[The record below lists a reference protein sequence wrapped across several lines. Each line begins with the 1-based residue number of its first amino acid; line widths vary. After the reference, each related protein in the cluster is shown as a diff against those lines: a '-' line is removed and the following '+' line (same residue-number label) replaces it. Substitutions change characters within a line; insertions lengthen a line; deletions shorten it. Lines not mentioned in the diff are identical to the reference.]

1 MKDSKDYSKKVRKL
15 FSSLKRR
22 YAKVTNPEYDDPLEA
37 LVYGI
42 ISEYMDLSASKTITK
57 KMKSYFVDLNDMR
70 VSRTE
75 EILDILGSSS
85 EHPKKTAATLTQ
97 ALNSVFN
104 KYDMVSLEAFEEIG
118 KRQAK
123 KVLDKLEGASPFSIN
138 YCFLAAMGG
147 HAIPL
152 TQKMLEYLRSN
163 ELVHSEASDEEI
175 AGFLER
181 QISAANAYRF
191 YWLLRCEAEGGSKRW
206 GPKTAGKTK
215 KKTTRRTK
223 SSKKSDY

>member
-15 FSSLKRR
+15 FSSLKRQ

-42 ISEYMDLSASKTITK
+42 ISEYTDLSASKTITK

-70 VSRTE
+70 VSRTD

-85 EHPKKTAATLTQ
+85 EHPKRTATTLRE

-104 KYDMVSLEAFEEIG
+104 KYDVVSLEAFEEMG

-138 YCFLAAMGG
+138 YCFLAALGG

-152 TQKMLEYLRSN
+152 TQKMLEYLKAN
-163 ELVHSEASDEEI
+163 ELVHPEASDEEI

-191 YWLLRCEAEGGSKRW
+191 YWLLRRETEGGSGKR
-206 GPKTAGKTK
+206 GTKTAGKTK
-215 KKTTRRTK
+215 KKTARRTK
-223 SSKKSDY
+223 SRKKK